1 MLSLTLKMAKYI
13 SMIKKSLTNAS
24 LYDIIKTERKKE
36 RIKIMTTTK
45 IIPAKILA
53 KELGIETTA
62 EKNEKRKI
70 KIAEIKDSLI
80 ETINENL
87 KKRKWALVQI
97 ERDLLNRTNLTR
109 EELIA
114 IGKELAKEYKKAGY
128 QILAEKEYSEN
139 NYYKFY
145 SFRIEF

>member
-1 MLSLTLKMAKYI
+1 
-13 SMIKKSLTNAS
+13 
-24 LYDIIKTERKKE
+24 
-36 RIKIMTTTK
+36 MTTTK
-45 IIPAKILA
+45 IIPAKTLA

-80 ETINENL
+80 EAINENL

-97 ERDLLNRTNLTR
+97 KRDLLTRTNLTR
-109 EELIA
+109 EELVT

>member
-1 MLSLTLKMAKYI
+1 MGKHLKKGI
-13 SMIKKSLTNAS
+13 DKSIPLWYNK
-24 LYDIIKTERKKE
+24 DNKERKRE
-36 RIKIMTTTK
+36 IKMTTTK

>member
-1 MLSLTLKMAKYI
+1 MYRKLIHTLIFLQKLQILY
-13 SMIKKSLTNAS
+13 TN
-24 LYDIIKTERKKE
+24 
-36 RIKIMTTTK
+36 
-45 IIPAKILA
+45 ILR
-53 KELGIETTA
+53 
-62 EKNEKRKI
+62 NVSHEKRKI

-109 EELIA
+109 EELIT